1 MPPATIHALTHVAN
15 DWDVPEAL
23 PKVCAPMAHKEND
36 AILTFRQNSA
46 LNSARRRRAG

>member
-1 MPPATIHALTHVAN
+1 MKGLMPPATIHALTHVAN

-36 AILTFRQNSA
+36 AILRGYAAQDN
-46 LNSARRRRAG
+46 L